1 MPNIAQSCP
10 HVNANEL
17 PVISAITP
25 LCSPQFLRQREVV
38 NIYEKPIALLQQ
50 SPGVFADYV
59 IAHLRKSPVL
69 DRASRQ
75 KALQQAGELF
85 AGSVLCGMNLT
96 EYNTK
101 VSSLTGLPRTVVE
114 NASDKIAQ
122 SISHALTFALKGI
135 PYGVPLQENQATDRY
150 FCAQSVRRGDVL
162 TVIAPGNGTGVH
174 ALWPQAIALG
184 YRVVIRPSEREPF
197 TAQRVVAAMVAAGLQ
212 DYVTLLPCNYDVV
225 ETLIDAA
232 DLSLIYGADE
242 ITARYADRRNIL
254 VQGPGRSKVVI
265 GADYP
270 LEKALEL
277 IFTSVVGL
285 GGAACVC
292 ASSVLVEGDAEA
304 LARKFC
310 AFLSNKMKDP
320 KQREE
325 WLTHF
330 SPQRYSWWC
339 GQVDN
344 YASAL
349 VETPEVFKSTQNTYQ
364 VMPLVMQ
371 ASAIN
376 DPLVQLELPV
386 AAVTFLSFKEG
397 DNLDFL
403 APALVVTVA
412 SGNKNLINAI
422 ANVPGVKNFY
432 IGQVPT
438 VWMHPDVPHDG
449 YLAEFLMQTR
459 GYCVNN
465 SEDEHSKVT

>member
-1 MPNIAQSCP
+1 
-10 HVNANEL
+10 
-17 PVISAITP
+17 
-25 LCSPQFLRQREVV
+25 
-38 NIYEKPIALLQQ
+38 
-50 SPGVFADYV
+50 
-59 IAHLRKSPVL
+59 
-69 DRASRQ
+69 
-75 KALQQAGELF
+75 
-85 AGSVLCGMNLT
+85 
-96 EYNTK
+96 
-101 VSSLTGLPRTVVE
+101 
-114 NASDKIAQ
+114 
-122 SISHALTFALKGI
+122 
-135 PYGVPLQENQATDRY
+135 
-150 FCAQSVRRGDVL
+150 
-162 TVIAPGNGTGVH
+162 
-174 ALWPQAIALG
+174 
-184 YRVVIRPSEREPF
+184 
-197 TAQRVVAAMVAAGLQ
+197 
-212 DYVTLLPCNYDVV
+212 
-225 ETLIDAA
+225 
-232 DLSLIYGADE
+232 
-242 ITARYADRRNIL
+242 
-254 VQGPGRSKVVI
+254 
-265 GADYP
+265 
-270 LEKALEL
+270 
-277 IFTSVVGL
+277 
-285 GGAACVC
+285 
-292 ASSVLVEGDAEA
+292 
-304 LARKFC
+304 
-310 AFLSNKMKDP
+310 MKDP

-459 GYCVNN
+459 GYCVNS